1 MPSLRRSFSTSSA
14 RSSPYHAASSSSGNR
29 VRGHA
34 RRRSS
39 ASETSGRRVL
49 ADIEWWRVVDGQ
61 RDLDYQESED
71 RDRDENHDRQTPLTE
86 QALTGLAVDLTD
98 VAAAHPSSPSTSL
111 DVPSSPE
118 VNCLND
124 LPLSNPIDTFIP
136 FSKGLTTPIL

>member
-14 RSSPYHAASSSSGNR
+14 RSSPYHATSSSSGSR

-61 RDLDYQESED
+61 RDLDNPESED
-71 RDRDENHDRQTPLTE
+71 RDRDENHDRQSPVTE
-86 QALTGLAVDLTD
+86 QALSGLSVDLTD
-98 VAAAHPSSPSTSL
+98 VGAGHPSSPSTSL
-111 DVPSSPE
+111 NVPSSPE
-118 VNCLND
+118 VIGYHV
-124 LPLSNPIDTFIP
+124 LSPSSPVDAP
-136 FSKGLTTPIL
+136 RLSKGLTPPIL